1 MEGKLKIL
9 FVEDVPSDV
18 ELIWHELKVS
28 NISFSKLLVDNRD
41 DYLKSFISFEPDLII
56 SDFSLPQFDGMEAL
70 LIRNKIAPLIPFIL
84 VTGTVNEEIAV
95 DCMKAGADDYVLKD
109 NLSRLGPAVINSIN
123 KIKIL
128 NEKHTAEKELERSNV
143 MLQKTQAIAHIGNW
157 ELDLST
163 KSVLVSDE
171 ALKIY
176 GFDNSNH
183 EIPIE
188 TVQKIPLPEYRSILD
203 EAFDRLLK
211 YNEQYEVEFKI
222 KRLNDGAIRA
232 IYSRA
237 DLEFSSDCEQVK
249 FMGVIQDI
257 TDRKQTREALIESEN
272 KYRRIFNNILDVYY
286 ETSLEGIILDVS
298 PSIGIM
304 SKGQYHPEDVIGRSM
319 YDFYSDHL
327 VREAIV
333 EALEKDGSV
342 NDFEI
347 TLISR
352 DGTLI
357 PCSVSAKIMF
367 DAYGNPEKI
376 TGSLRDITE
385 RKKVEEELIRAKDK
399 AEESDR
405 LKTAFLHNIS
415 HEIRT
420 PMNAIVGFAT
430 LLSEPDGDVQS
441 RQSYTEVIMQSSDHL
456 LSIITDI
463 VDISNIEANLVKAVE
478 NDVNVNTIL
487 KRVFNQY
494 CLQAARM
501 NIELSFLPDLS
512 DSDAIILTDS
522 TKLTQILS
530 NLINNAFKFT
540 SVGSIRFGY
549 LVKNDFLEFYV
560 TDTGIG
566 IPEEHYSLI
575 FDRFY
580 QVENSKSRMF
590 EGTGLGL
597 AISKAYVELIGGTI
611 WLSSEVG
618 NGSSFF
624 FTIPFRKQNIKVGNM
639 TKDSVQEDYDFP
651 ERITILVAEDVDSN
665 FKLIQYFLSKSNVNV
680 IRAKD
685 GKEAVEK
692 VSSEKVDLILMDIK
706 MPVMDGYTATKIIR
720 VTNPVI
726 PIIAQTA
733 YADDNDVAMAS
744 GCSAFIS
751 KPFDRHG
758 LLKAIKAFI

>member
-9 FVEDVPSDV
+9 FIEDVQSDV
-18 ELIWHELKVS
+18 ELIWHELKEN

-41 DYLKSFISFEPDLII
+41 DYLNGLISFEPDLII

-70 LIRNKIAPLIPFIL
+70 LIRNKTAPLIPFIL
-84 VTGTVNEEIAV
+84 VTESVNEEVAV
-95 DCMKAGADDYVLKD
+95 DCMKACADDYVLKD
-109 NLSRLGPAVINSIN
+109 NLSRLGPSVINSIN

-128 NEKHTAEKELERSNV
+128 KEKKAAEKKLERSNL
-143 MLQKTQAIAHIGNW
+143 MLQKTQTIAHIGNW
-157 ELDLST
+157 ELDLSA
-163 KSVLVSDE
+163 KSIWVSDE

-176 GFDNSNH
+176 GFENSGY
-183 EIPIE
+183 EIPLE
-188 TVQKIPLPEYRSILD
+188 TVQKIPLPEYRLILD

-211 YNEQYEVEFKI
+211 YNEQYQVEFKI
-222 KRLNDGAIRA
+222 KRLNDGAIRT

-237 DLEFSSDCEQVK
+237 DLELTNEGQVK
-249 FMGVIQDI
+249 FLGVIQDI
-257 TDRKQTREALIESEN
+257 TDRKQAKEALIESEN
-272 KYRRIFNNILDVYY
+272 KYHLIFNNILDVYY

-298 PSIGIM
+298 PSIEIV

-333 EALEKDGSV
+333 EALKKDGSV

-347 TLISR
+347 ILIIR

-357 PCSVSAKIMF
+357 PCSISAKMTF
-367 DAYGNPEKI
+367 DVNGNPEKI
-376 TGSLRDITE
+376 IGSLRNITE

-420 PMNAIVGFAT
+420 PMNAIVGFST

-441 RQSYTEVIMQSSDHL
+441 RQSYTEIIMQSSDHL

-463 VDISNIEANLVKAVE
+463 VDISNIEANLVKAVK

-487 KRVFNQY
+487 KSVFNKY

-501 NIELSFLPDLS
+501 NLELSFFPDLS
-512 DSDAIILTDS
+512 DSDAVILTDG

-530 NLINNAFKFT
+530 NLVNNAFKFT
-540 SVGSIRFGY
+540 AEGFIRFGY
-549 LVKNDFLEFYV
+549 LVKNDFLEFFV
-560 TDTGIG
+560 TDSGIG

-597 AISKAYVELIGGTI
+597 AISKAYIELIGGRI
-611 WLSSEVG
+611 WVSSEVG
-618 NGSSFF
+618 TGSSFF
-624 FTIPFRKQNIKVGNM
+624 FTIPFHKQNTKVENM
-639 TKDSVQEDYDFP
+639 TKDSVQKDYDFP

-665 FKLIQYFLSKSNVNV
+665 FKLIQFFLSKSNVN
-680 IRAKD
+680 ILRAKD
-685 GKEAVEK
+685 GKEAVAK
-692 VSSEKVDLILMDIK
+692 VSSEKIDLVLMDIK

-720 VTNPVI
+720 ETNKNI

-733 YADDNDVAMAS
+733 YADDNDVAICC
-744 GCSAFIS
+744 GCSSFIS

-758 LLKAIKAFI
+758 LLKAIRAFF

>member
-9 FVEDVPSDV
+9 FIEDVQSDV
-18 ELIWHELKVS
+18 ELIWHELKEN
-28 NISFSKLLVDNRD
+28 NIPFSKLLVDNRD
-41 DYLKSFISFEPDLII
+41 DYLNGLISFEPDLII

-70 LIRNKIAPLIPFIL
+70 LIRNKTAPLIPFIL
-84 VTGTVNEEIAV
+84 VTESVNEEVAV

-109 NLSRLGPAVINSIN
+109 NLSRLGPSVINSIN

-128 NEKHTAEKELERSNV
+128 KEKKAAEKELERSNLR
-143 MLQKTQAIAHIGNW
+143 LQKTQTIAHIGNW
-157 ELDLST
+157 ELDLSA
-163 KSVLVSDE
+163 KSIWVSDE

-176 GFDNSNH
+176 GFENASY
-183 EIPIE
+183 EIPLE
-188 TVQKIPLPEYRSILD
+188 TVQKIPLPEYRLILD

-211 YNEQYEVEFKI
+211 YNEQYQVEFKI
-222 KRLNDGAIRA
+222 KRLNDGAIRT

-237 DLEFSSDCEQVK
+237 DLELTNEGQVK
-249 FMGVIQDI
+249 FLGVIQDI
-257 TDRKQTREALIESEN
+257 TDRKQAKEALIESEN
-272 KYRRIFNNILDVYY
+272 KYHLIFNNILDVYY

-298 PSIGIM
+298 PSIEIV
-304 SKGQYHPEDVIGRSM
+304 SKGQYHPEDIIGRSM

-333 EALEKDGSV
+333 EALKKDGSV

-347 TLISR
+347 ILIIR

-357 PCSVSAKIMF
+357 PCSISAKMTF
-367 DAYGNPEKI
+367 DVNGNPEKI
-376 TGSLRDITE
+376 IGSLRDITE

-420 PMNAIVGFAT
+420 PMNAIVGFST

-441 RQSYTEVIMQSSDHL
+441 RQSYTEIIMQSSDHL

-463 VDISNIEANLVKAVE
+463 VDISNIEANLVKAVK

-487 KRVFNQY
+487 KSVFNKY

-501 NIELSFLPDLS
+501 NLELSFFPDLS
-512 DSDAIILTDS
+512 DSDAVILTDG

-530 NLINNAFKFT
+530 NLVNNAFKFT
-540 SVGSIRFGY
+540 AEGFIRFGY

-580 QVENSKSRMF
+580 KVENSKSSMF

-597 AISKAYVELIGGTI
+597 AISKAYVELIGGRI
-611 WLSSEVG
+611 WVSSEVG
-618 NGSSFF
+618 TGSSFF
-624 FTIPFRKQNIKVGNM
+624 FTIPFHKQNTKVGNM
-639 TKDSVQEDYDFP
+639 TKDSVQKDYDFP

-665 FKLIQYFLSKSNVNV
+665 FKLIQFFLSKSNLN
-680 IRAKD
+680 ILRAKD
-685 GKEAVEK
+685 GKEAVAK
-692 VSSEKVDLILMDIK
+692 VSSEKIDLVLMDIK

-720 VTNPVI
+720 ETNKNI

-733 YADDNDVAMAS
+733 YADDNDVAMGC
-744 GCSAFIS
+744 GCSSFIS

-758 LLKAIKAFI
+758 LLKAIRAFF

>member
-9 FVEDVPSDV
+9 FIEDVQSDV
-18 ELIWHELKVS
+18 ELIWHELTEN

-41 DYLKSFISFEPDLII
+41 DYLNGLISFEPDLII

-70 LIRNKIAPLIPFIL
+70 LIRNKTAPLIPFIL
-84 VTGTVNEEIAV
+84 VTESVNEEVAV

-109 NLSRLGPAVINSIN
+109 NLSRLGPSVINSIN

-128 NEKHTAEKELERSNV
+128 KEKKAAEKKLERSNL
-143 MLQKTQAIAHIGNW
+143 MLQKTQTIAHIGNW
-157 ELDLST
+157 ELDLSA
-163 KSVLVSDE
+163 KSIWVSDE

-176 GFDNSNH
+176 GFENSSY
-183 EIPIE
+183 EIPLE
-188 TVQKIPLPEYRSILD
+188 TVQKIPLPEYRLILD

-211 YNEQYEVEFKI
+211 YNEQYQVEFKI
-222 KRLNDGAIRA
+222 KRLNDGAIRT

-237 DLEFSSDCEQVK
+237 DLELTNEGQVK
-249 FMGVIQDI
+249 FLGVIQDI
-257 TDRKQTREALIESEN
+257 TDRKQAKEALIESEN
-272 KYRRIFNNILDVYY
+272 KYHLIFNNILDVYY

-298 PSIGIM
+298 PSIEIV

-327 VREAIV
+327 VHEAIV
-333 EALEKDGSV
+333 EALKKDGSV

-347 TLISR
+347 ILIIR

-357 PCSVSAKIMF
+357 PCSISAKMTF
-367 DAYGNPEKI
+367 DVNGNPEKI
-376 TGSLRDITE
+376 IGSLRDITE

-420 PMNAIVGFAT
+420 PMNAIVGFST

-487 KRVFNQY
+487 KSVFNKY

-501 NIELSFLPDLS
+501 NLELSFFPDLS
-512 DSDAIILTDS
+512 DSDAVILTDG

-530 NLINNAFKFT
+530 NLVNNAFKFT
-540 SVGSIRFGY
+540 AEGFIRFGY

-566 IPEEHYSLI
+566 IPEEHHSLI

-597 AISKAYVELIGGTI
+597 AISKAYVELIGGRI
-611 WLSSEVG
+611 WVSSEVG
-618 NGSSFF
+618 TGSSFF
-624 FTIPFRKQNIKVGNM
+624 FTIPFHKQNTKVENM
-639 TKDSVQEDYDFP
+639 TKDSVQQDYDFP

-665 FKLIQYFLSKSNVNV
+665 FKLIQFFLSKSNVN
-680 IRAKD
+680 ILRAKD
-685 GKEAVEK
+685 GKEAVAK
-692 VSSEKVDLILMDIK
+692 VSSEKIDLVLMDIK

-720 VTNPVI
+720 ETNKNI

-733 YADDNDVAMAS
+733 YADDNDVAMGC
-744 GCSAFIS
+744 GCSSFIS

-758 LLKAIKAFI
+758 LLKAIRAFF

>member
-9 FVEDVPSDV
+9 FIEDVQSDV
-18 ELIWHELKVS
+18 ELIWHELKEN
-28 NISFSKLLVDNRD
+28 NISFSKLLVDNKV
-41 DYLKSFISFEPDLII
+41 DYLNSLISFEPDLII

-70 LIRNKIAPLIPFIL
+70 LIRNKTAPLIPFIL
-84 VTGTVNEEIAV
+84 VTESVNEEVAV

-109 NLSRLGPAVINSIN
+109 NLSRLGPSVINSIN

-128 NEKHTAEKELERSNV
+128 KEKKAAEKELERSNLR
-143 MLQKTQAIAHIGNW
+143 LQKTQTIAHIGNW
-157 ELDLST
+157 ELDLSA
-163 KSVLVSDE
+163 KSIWVSDE

-176 GFDNSNH
+176 GFENASY
-183 EIPIE
+183 EIPLE
-188 TVQKIPLPEYRSILD
+188 TVQKIPLPEYRLILD

-211 YNEQYEVEFKI
+211 YNEQYQVEFKI
-222 KRLNDGAIRA
+222 KRLNDGAIRT

-237 DLEFSSDCEQVK
+237 DLELTNEGQVK
-249 FMGVIQDI
+249 FLGVIQDI
-257 TDRKQTREALIESEN
+257 TDRKQAKEALIESEN
-272 KYRRIFNNILDVYY
+272 KYHRIFNNILDVYY

-298 PSIGIM
+298 PSIEIV
-304 SKGQYHPEDVIGRSM
+304 SKGQYHPEDIIGRSM

-333 EALEKDGSV
+333 EALKKDGSI

-347 TLISR
+347 ILIIR

-357 PCSVSAKIMF
+357 PCSISAKMTF
-367 DAYGNPEKI
+367 DVNGNPEKI
-376 TGSLRDITE
+376 IGSLRNITE

-420 PMNAIVGFAT
+420 PMNAIVGFST

-463 VDISNIEANLVKAVE
+463 VDISNIEANLVKAVK

-487 KRVFNQY
+487 KSVFNKY

-501 NIELSFLPDLS
+501 NLELSFFPDLS
-512 DSDAIILTDS
+512 DSDAVILTDG

-530 NLINNAFKFT
+530 NLVNNAFKFT
-540 SVGSIRFGY
+540 AEGFIRFGY

-580 QVENSKSRMF
+580 KVENSKSSMF

-597 AISKAYVELIGGTI
+597 AISKAYVELIGGRI
-611 WLSSEVG
+611 WVSSEVG
-618 NGSSFF
+618 TGSSFF
-624 FTIPFRKQNIKVGNM
+624 FTIPFHKQNTNVENM
-639 TKDSVQEDYDFP
+639 TKDSVQQDYDFP

-665 FKLIQYFLSKSNVNV
+665 FKLIQFFLSKSNVN
-680 IRAKD
+680 ILRAKD
-685 GKEAVEK
+685 GKEAVAK
-692 VSSEKVDLILMDIK
+692 VSSEKIDLVLMDIK
-706 MPVMDGYTATKIIR
+706 MPVMDGYMATKIIR
-720 VTNPVI
+720 ETNKNI

-733 YADDNDVAMAS
+733 YADDNDAAMGC
-744 GCSAFIS
+744 GCSSFIS

-758 LLKAIKAFI
+758 LLKAIKVFF

>member
-9 FVEDVPSDV
+9 FIEDVQSDV
-18 ELIWHELKVS
+18 ELIWHELTEN

-41 DYLKSFISFEPDLII
+41 DYLNGLISFEPDLII

-70 LIRNKIAPLIPFIL
+70 LIRNKTAPLIPFIL
-84 VTGTVNEEIAV
+84 VTESVNEEVAV

-109 NLSRLGPAVINSIN
+109 NLSRLGPSVINSIN

-128 NEKHTAEKELERSNV
+128 KEKKAAEKKLERSNL
-143 MLQKTQAIAHIGNW
+143 MLQKTQTIAHIGNW
-157 ELDLST
+157 ELDLSA
-163 KSVLVSDE
+163 KSIWVSDE

-176 GFDNSNH
+176 GFENSGY
-183 EIPIE
+183 EIPLE
-188 TVQKIPLPEYRSILD
+188 TVQKIPLPEYRLILD

-211 YNEQYEVEFKI
+211 YNEQYQVEFKI
-222 KRLNDGAIRA
+222 KRLNDGAIRT

-237 DLEFSSDCEQVK
+237 DLELTNEGQVK
-249 FMGVIQDI
+249 FLGVIQDI
-257 TDRKQTREALIESEN
+257 TDRKQAKEALIESEN
-272 KYRRIFNNILDVYY
+272 KYHLIFNNILDVYY

-298 PSIGIM
+298 PSIEIV

-333 EALEKDGSV
+333 EALKKDGSV

-347 TLISR
+347 ILIIR

-357 PCSVSAKIMF
+357 PCSISAKMTF
-367 DAYGNPEKI
+367 DVNGNPEKI
-376 TGSLRDITE
+376 IGSLRNITE

-420 PMNAIVGFAT
+420 PMNAIVGFST

-487 KRVFNQY
+487 KSVFNKY

-501 NIELSFLPDLS
+501 NLELSFFPDLS
-512 DSDAIILTDS
+512 DSDAVILTDG

-530 NLINNAFKFT
+530 NLVNNAFKFT
-540 SVGSIRFGY
+540 AEGFIRFGY
-549 LVKNDFLEFYV
+549 LVKNDFLEFFV
-560 TDTGIG
+560 TDSGIG

-580 QVENSKSRMF
+580 KVENSKSSMF

-597 AISKAYVELIGGTI
+597 AISKAYVELIGGRI
-611 WLSSEVG
+611 WVSSEVG
-618 NGSSFF
+618 TGSSFF
-624 FTIPFRKQNIKVGNM
+624 FTIPFHKQNTKVENM
-639 TKDSVQEDYDFP
+639 TKDSVQQDYDFP

-665 FKLIQYFLSKSNVNV
+665 FKLIQFFLSKSNVN
-680 IRAKD
+680 ILRAKD
-685 GKEAVEK
+685 GKEAVAK
-692 VSSEKVDLILMDIK
+692 VSSEKIDLVLMDIK

-720 VTNPVI
+720 ETNKNI

-733 YADDNDVAMAS
+733 YADDNDVAMS
-744 GCSAFIS
+744 CGCSSFIS

-758 LLKAIKAFI
+758 LLKAIRAFF

>member
-9 FVEDVPSDV
+9 FIEDVQSDV
-18 ELIWHELKVS
+18 ELIWHELTEN

-41 DYLKSFISFEPDLII
+41 DYLNGLISFEPDLII

-70 LIRNKIAPLIPFIL
+70 LIRNKTAPLIPFIL
-84 VTGTVNEEIAV
+84 VTESVNEEVAV
-95 DCMKAGADDYVLKD
+95 DCMKACADDYVLKD
-109 NLSRLGPAVINSIN
+109 NLSRLGPSVINSIN

-128 NEKHTAEKELERSNV
+128 KEKKAAEKKLERSNL
-143 MLQKTQAIAHIGNW
+143 MLQKTQTIAHIGNW
-157 ELDLST
+157 ELDLSA
-163 KSVLVSDE
+163 KSIWVSDE

-176 GFDNSNH
+176 GFENSSY
-183 EIPIE
+183 EIPLE
-188 TVQKIPLPEYRSILD
+188 TVQKIPLPEYRLILD

-211 YNEQYEVEFKI
+211 YNEQYQVEFKI
-222 KRLNDGAIRA
+222 KRLNDGAIRT

-237 DLEFSSDCEQVK
+237 DLELTNEGQVK
-249 FMGVIQDI
+249 FLGVIQDI
-257 TDRKQTREALIESEN
+257 TDRKQAKEALIESEN
-272 KYRRIFNNILDVYY
+272 KYHLIFNNILDVYY

-298 PSIGIM
+298 PSIEIV

-333 EALEKDGSV
+333 EALKKDGSV

-347 TLISR
+347 ILIIR

-357 PCSVSAKIMF
+357 PCSISAKMTF
-367 DAYGNPEKI
+367 DVNGNPEKI
-376 TGSLRDITE
+376 IGSLRDITE

-420 PMNAIVGFAT
+420 PMNAIVGFST

-487 KRVFNQY
+487 KSVFNKY

-501 NIELSFLPDLS
+501 NLELSFFPDLS
-512 DSDAIILTDS
+512 DSDAVILTDG

-530 NLINNAFKFT
+530 NLVNNAFKFT
-540 SVGSIRFGY
+540 AEGFIRFGY

-566 IPEEHYSLI
+566 IPEEHHSLI

-597 AISKAYVELIGGTI
+597 AISKAYVELIGGRI
-611 WLSSEVG
+611 WVSSEVG
-618 NGSSFF
+618 TGSSFF
-624 FTIPFRKQNIKVGNM
+624 FTIPFHKQNTKVENM
-639 TKDSVQEDYDFP
+639 TKDSVQQDYDFP

-665 FKLIQYFLSKSNVNV
+665 FKLIQFFLSKSNVN
-680 IRAKD
+680 ILRAKD
-685 GKEAVEK
+685 GKEAVAK
-692 VSSEKVDLILMDIK
+692 VSSEKIDLVLMDIK

-720 VTNPVI
+720 ETNKNI

-733 YADDNDVAMAS
+733 YADDNDVAMS
-744 GCSAFIS
+744 CGCSSFIS

-758 LLKAIKAFI
+758 LLKAIRAFF

>member
-9 FVEDVPSDV
+9 FIEDVQSDV
-18 ELIWHELKVS
+18 ELIWHELKEN

-41 DYLKSFISFEPDLII
+41 DYLNGLISFEPDLII

-70 LIRNKIAPLIPFIL
+70 LIRNKTAPLIPFIL
-84 VTGTVNEEIAV
+84 VTESVNEEVAV

-109 NLSRLGPAVINSIN
+109 NLSRLGPSVINSIN

-128 NEKHTAEKELERSNV
+128 KEKKAAEKELERSNLR
-143 MLQKTQAIAHIGNW
+143 LQKTQTIAHIGNW
-157 ELDLST
+157 ELDLSA
-163 KSVLVSDE
+163 KSIWVSDE

-176 GFDNSNH
+176 GFENSGY
-183 EIPIE
+183 EIPLE
-188 TVQKIPLPEYRSILD
+188 TVQKIPLPEYRLILD

-211 YNEQYEVEFKI
+211 YNEQYQVEFKI
-222 KRLNDGAIRA
+222 KRLNDGAIRT

-237 DLEFSSDCEQVK
+237 DLELTNEGQVK
-249 FMGVIQDI
+249 FLGVIQDI
-257 TDRKQTREALIESEN
+257 TDRKQAKEALIESEN
-272 KYRRIFNNILDVYY
+272 KYHLIFNNILDVYY

-298 PSIGIM
+298 PSIEIV

-333 EALEKDGSV
+333 EALKKDGSV

-347 TLISR
+347 ILIIR

-357 PCSVSAKIMF
+357 PCSISAKMTF
-367 DAYGNPEKI
+367 DVNGNPEKI
-376 TGSLRDITE
+376 IGSLRDITE

-420 PMNAIVGFAT
+420 PMNAIVGFST

-487 KRVFNQY
+487 KSVFNKY

-501 NIELSFLPDLS
+501 NLELSFFPDLS
-512 DSDAIILTDS
+512 DSDAVILTDG

-530 NLINNAFKFT
+530 NLVNNAFKFT
-540 SVGSIRFGY
+540 AEGFIRFGY

-580 QVENSKSRMF
+580 KVENSKSSMF

-597 AISKAYVELIGGTI
+597 AISKAYVELIGGRI
-611 WLSSEVG
+611 WVSSEVG
-618 NGSSFF
+618 TGSSFF
-624 FTIPFRKQNIKVGNM
+624 FTIPFHKQNTKVENM
-639 TKDSVQEDYDFP
+639 TKDSVQQDYDFP

-665 FKLIQYFLSKSNVNV
+665 FKLIQFFLSKSNVN
-680 IRAKD
+680 ILRAKD
-685 GKEAVEK
+685 GKEAVAK
-692 VSSEKVDLILMDIK
+692 VSSEKIDLVLMDIK

-720 VTNPVI
+720 ETNKNI

-733 YADDNDVAMAS
+733 YADDNDVAMGC
-744 GCSAFIS
+744 GCSSFIS

-758 LLKAIKAFI
+758 LLKAIRAFF

>member
-9 FVEDVPSDV
+9 FIEDVQSDV
-18 ELIWHELKVS
+18 ELIWHELTEN

-41 DYLKSFISFEPDLII
+41 DYLNGLISFEPDLII

-70 LIRNKIAPLIPFIL
+70 LIRNKTAPLIPFIL
-84 VTGTVNEEIAV
+84 VTESVNEEVAV

-109 NLSRLGPAVINSIN
+109 NLSRLGPSVINSIN

-128 NEKHTAEKELERSNV
+128 KEKKAAEKKLERSNL
-143 MLQKTQAIAHIGNW
+143 MLQKTQTIAHIGNW
-157 ELDLST
+157 ELDLSA
-163 KSVLVSDE
+163 KSIWVSDE

-176 GFDNSNH
+176 GFENSGY
-183 EIPIE
+183 EIPLE
-188 TVQKIPLPEYRSILD
+188 TVQKIPLPEYRLILD

-211 YNEQYEVEFKI
+211 YNEQYQVEFKI
-222 KRLNDGAIRA
+222 KRLNDGAIRT

-237 DLEFSSDCEQVK
+237 DLELTNEGQVK
-249 FMGVIQDI
+249 FLGVIQDI
-257 TDRKQTREALIESEN
+257 TDRKQAKEALIESEN
-272 KYRRIFNNILDVYY
+272 KYHLIFNNILDVYY

-298 PSIGIM
+298 PSIEIV

-333 EALEKDGSV
+333 EALKKDGSV

-347 TLISR
+347 ILIIR

-357 PCSVSAKIMF
+357 PCSISAKMTF
-367 DAYGNPEKI
+367 DVNGNPEKI
-376 TGSLRDITE
+376 IGSLRDITE

-420 PMNAIVGFAT
+420 PMNAIVGFST

-463 VDISNIEANLVKAVE
+463 VDISNIEANLVKAVK

-487 KRVFNQY
+487 KSVFNKY

-501 NIELSFLPDLS
+501 NLELSFFPDLS
-512 DSDAIILTDS
+512 DSDAVILTDG

-530 NLINNAFKFT
+530 NLVNNAFKFT
-540 SVGSIRFGY
+540 AEGFIRFGY

-566 IPEEHYSLI
+566 IPEEHHSLI

-597 AISKAYVELIGGTI
+597 AISKAYVELIGGRI
-611 WLSSEVG
+611 WVSSEVG
-618 NGSSFF
+618 TGSSFF
-624 FTIPFRKQNIKVGNM
+624 FTIPFHKQNTKVENM
-639 TKDSVQEDYDFP
+639 TKDSVQQDYDFP

-665 FKLIQYFLSKSNVNV
+665 FKLIQFFLSKSNVN
-680 IRAKD
+680 ILRAKD
-685 GKEAVEK
+685 GKEAVAK
-692 VSSEKVDLILMDIK
+692 VSSEKIDLVLMDIK

-720 VTNPVI
+720 ETNKNI

-733 YADDNDVAMAS
+733 YADDNDVAMGC
-744 GCSAFIS
+744 GCSSFIS

-758 LLKAIKAFI
+758 LLKAIRAFF

>member
-9 FVEDVPSDV
+9 FIEDVQSDV
-18 ELIWHELKVS
+18 ELIWHELTEN

-41 DYLKSFISFEPDLII
+41 DYLNGLISFEPDLII

-70 LIRNKIAPLIPFIL
+70 LIRNKTAPLIPFIL
-84 VTGTVNEEIAV
+84 VTESVNEEVAV

-109 NLSRLGPAVINSIN
+109 NLSRLGPSVINSIN

-128 NEKHTAEKELERSNV
+128 KEKKAAEKELERSNLR
-143 MLQKTQAIAHIGNW
+143 LQKTQTIAHIGNW
-157 ELDLST
+157 ELDLSA
-163 KSVLVSDE
+163 KSIWVSDE

-176 GFDNSNH
+176 GFENSGY
-183 EIPIE
+183 EIPLE
-188 TVQKIPLPEYRSILD
+188 TVQKIPLPEYRLILD

-211 YNEQYEVEFKI
+211 YNEQYQVEFKI
-222 KRLNDGAIRA
+222 KRLNDGAIRT

-237 DLEFSSDCEQVK
+237 DLELTNEGQVK
-249 FMGVIQDI
+249 FLGVIQDI
-257 TDRKQTREALIESEN
+257 TDRKQAKEALIESEN
-272 KYRRIFNNILDVYY
+272 KYHLIFNNILDVYY

-298 PSIGIM
+298 PSIEIV

-333 EALEKDGSV
+333 EALKKDGSV

-347 TLISR
+347 ILIIR

-357 PCSVSAKIMF
+357 PCSISAKMTF
-367 DAYGNPEKI
+367 DVNGNPEKI
-376 TGSLRDITE
+376 IGSLRDITE

-420 PMNAIVGFAT
+420 PMNAIVGFST

-487 KRVFNQY
+487 KSVFNKY

-501 NIELSFLPDLS
+501 NLELSFFPDLS
-512 DSDAIILTDS
+512 DSDAVILTDG

-530 NLINNAFKFT
+530 NLVNNAFKFT
-540 SVGSIRFGY
+540 AEGFIRFGY

-566 IPEEHYSLI
+566 IPEEHHSLI

-597 AISKAYVELIGGTI
+597 AISKAYVELIGGRI
-611 WLSSEVG
+611 WVSSEVG
-618 NGSSFF
+618 TGSSFF
-624 FTIPFRKQNIKVGNM
+624 FTIPFHKQNTKVENM
-639 TKDSVQEDYDFP
+639 TKDSVQQDYDFP

-665 FKLIQYFLSKSNVNV
+665 FKLIQFFLSKSNVN
-680 IRAKD
+680 ILRAKD
-685 GKEAVEK
+685 GKEAVAK
-692 VSSEKVDLILMDIK
+692 VSSEKIDLVLMDIK

-720 VTNPVI
+720 ETNKNI

-733 YADDNDVAMAS
+733 YADDNDVAMGC
-744 GCSAFIS
+744 GCSSFIS

-758 LLKAIKAFI
+758 LLKAIRAFF

>member
-9 FVEDVPSDV
+9 FIEDVQSDV
-18 ELIWHELKVS
+18 ELIWHELKEN

-41 DYLKSFISFEPDLII
+41 DYLNGLISFEPDLII

-70 LIRNKIAPLIPFIL
+70 LIRNKTAPLIPFIL
-84 VTGTVNEEIAV
+84 VTESVNEEVAV
-95 DCMKAGADDYVLKD
+95 DCMKACADDYVLKD
-109 NLSRLGPAVINSIN
+109 NLSRLGPSVINSIN

-128 NEKHTAEKELERSNV
+128 KEKKAAEKKLERSNL
-143 MLQKTQAIAHIGNW
+143 MLQKTQTIAHIGNW
-157 ELDLST
+157 ELDLSA
-163 KSVLVSDE
+163 KSIWVSDE

-176 GFDNSNH
+176 GFENSGY
-183 EIPIE
+183 EIPLE
-188 TVQKIPLPEYRSILD
+188 TVQKIPLPEYRLILD

-211 YNEQYEVEFKI
+211 YNEQYQVEFKI
-222 KRLNDGAIRA
+222 KRLNDGAIRT

-237 DLEFSSDCEQVK
+237 DLELTNEGQVK
-249 FMGVIQDI
+249 FLGVIQDI
-257 TDRKQTREALIESEN
+257 TDRKQAKEALIESEN
-272 KYRRIFNNILDVYY
+272 KYHLIFNNILDVYY

-298 PSIGIM
+298 PSIEIV

-333 EALEKDGSV
+333 EALKKDGSV

-347 TLISR
+347 ILIIR

-357 PCSVSAKIMF
+357 PCSISAKMTF
-367 DAYGNPEKI
+367 DVNGNPEKI
-376 TGSLRDITE
+376 IGSLRNITE

-420 PMNAIVGFAT
+420 PMNAIVGFST
-430 LLSEPDGDVQS
+430 LLYEPDGDVQS
-441 RQSYTEVIMQSSDHL
+441 RQSYTEIIMQSSDHL

-463 VDISNIEANLVKAVE
+463 VDISNIEANLVKAVK

-487 KRVFNQY
+487 KSVFNKY

-501 NIELSFLPDLS
+501 NLELSFFPDLS
-512 DSDAIILTDS
+512 DSDAVILTDG

-530 NLINNAFKFT
+530 NLVNNAFKFT
-540 SVGSIRFGY
+540 AEGFIRFGY
-549 LVKNDFLEFYV
+549 LVKNDFLEFFV
-560 TDTGIG
+560 TDSGIG

-597 AISKAYVELIGGTI
+597 AISKAYIELIVGRI
-611 WLSSEVG
+611 WVSSEVG
-618 NGSSFF
+618 TGSSFF
-624 FTIPFRKQNIKVGNM
+624 FTIPFHKQNTKVENM
-639 TKDSVQEDYDFP
+639 TKDSVQKDYDFP

-665 FKLIQYFLSKSNVNV
+665 FKLIQFFLSKSNVN
-680 IRAKD
+680 ILRAKD
-685 GKEAVEK
+685 GKEAVAK
-692 VSSEKVDLILMDIK
+692 VSSEKIDLVLMDIK

-720 VTNPVI
+720 ETNKNI

-733 YADDNDVAMAS
+733 YADDNDVAICC
-744 GCSAFIS
+744 GCSSFIS

-758 LLKAIKAFI
+758 LLKAIRAFF

>member
-9 FVEDVPSDV
+9 FIEDVQSDV
-18 ELIWHELKVS
+18 ELIWHELKEN

-41 DYLKSFISFEPDLII
+41 DYLNGLISFEPDLII

-70 LIRNKIAPLIPFIL
+70 LIRNKTAPLIPFIL
-84 VTGTVNEEIAV
+84 VTESVNEEVAV

-109 NLSRLGPAVINSIN
+109 NLSRLGPSVINSIN

-128 NEKHTAEKELERSNV
+128 KEKKAAEKKLERSNL
-143 MLQKTQAIAHIGNW
+143 MLQKTQTIAHIGNW
-157 ELDLST
+157 ELDLSA
-163 KSVLVSDE
+163 KSIWVSDE

-176 GFDNSNH
+176 GFENSSY
-183 EIPIE
+183 EIPLE
-188 TVQKIPLPEYRSILD
+188 TVQKIPLPEYRLILD

-211 YNEQYEVEFKI
+211 YNEQYQVEFKI
-222 KRLNDGAIRA
+222 KRLNDGAIRT

-237 DLEFSSDCEQVK
+237 DLELTNEGQVK
-249 FMGVIQDI
+249 FLGVIQDI
-257 TDRKQTREALIESEN
+257 TDRKQAKEALIESEN
-272 KYRRIFNNILDVYY
+272 KYHLIFNNILDVYY

-298 PSIGIM
+298 PSIEIV

-333 EALEKDGSV
+333 EALKKDGSV

-347 TLISR
+347 ILIIR

-357 PCSVSAKIMF
+357 PCSISAKMTF
-367 DAYGNPEKI
+367 DVNGNPEKI
-376 TGSLRDITE
+376 IGSLRDITE

-420 PMNAIVGFAT
+420 PMNAIVGFST

-441 RQSYTEVIMQSSDHL
+441 RQSYTEVIMQSSDQL

-487 KRVFNQY
+487 KSVFNKY

-501 NIELSFLPDLS
+501 NLELSFFPDLS
-512 DSDAIILTDS
+512 DSDAVILTDG

-530 NLINNAFKFT
+530 NLVNNAFKFT
-540 SVGSIRFGY
+540 AEGFIRFGY

-580 QVENSKSRMF
+580 KVENSKSSMF

-597 AISKAYVELIGGTI
+597 AISKAYVELIGGRI
-611 WLSSEVG
+611 WVSSEVG
-618 NGSSFF
+618 TGSSFF
-624 FTIPFRKQNIKVGNM
+624 FTIPFHKQNTKVENM
-639 TKDSVQEDYDFP
+639 TKDSVQQDYDFP

-665 FKLIQYFLSKSNVNV
+665 FKLIQFFLSKSNVN
-680 IRAKD
+680 ILRAKD
-685 GKEAVEK
+685 GKEAVAK
-692 VSSEKVDLILMDIK
+692 VSSEKIDLVLMDIK

-720 VTNPVI
+720 ETNKNI

-733 YADDNDVAMAS
+733 YADDNDAAMGC
-744 GCSAFIS
+744 GCSSFIS

-758 LLKAIKAFI
+758 LLKAIRAFF

>member
-9 FVEDVPSDV
+9 FIEDVQSDV
-18 ELIWHELKVS
+18 ELIWHELTEN

-41 DYLKSFISFEPDLII
+41 DYLNGLISFEPDLII

-70 LIRNKIAPLIPFIL
+70 LIRNKTAPLIPFIL
-84 VTGTVNEEIAV
+84 VTESVNEEVAV

-109 NLSRLGPAVINSIN
+109 NLSRLGPSVINSIN

-128 NEKHTAEKELERSNV
+128 KEKKAAEKKLERSNL
-143 MLQKTQAIAHIGNW
+143 MLQKTQTIAHIGNW
-157 ELDLST
+157 ELDLSA
-163 KSVLVSDE
+163 KSIWVSDE

-176 GFDNSNH
+176 GFENSGY
-183 EIPIE
+183 EIPLE
-188 TVQKIPLPEYRSILD
+188 TVQKIPLPEYRLILD

-211 YNEQYEVEFKI
+211 YNEQYQVEFKI
-222 KRLNDGAIRA
+222 KRLNDGAIRT

-237 DLEFSSDCEQVK
+237 DLELTNEGQVK
-249 FMGVIQDI
+249 FLGVIQDI
-257 TDRKQTREALIESEN
+257 TDRKQAKEALIESEN
-272 KYRRIFNNILDVYY
+272 KYHLIFNNILDVYY

-298 PSIGIM
+298 PSIEIV

-333 EALEKDGSV
+333 EALKKDGSV

-347 TLISR
+347 ILIIR

-357 PCSVSAKIMF
+357 PCSISAKMTF
-367 DAYGNPEKI
+367 DVNGNPEKI
-376 TGSLRDITE
+376 IGSLRNITE

-420 PMNAIVGFAT
+420 PMNAIVGFST

-441 RQSYTEVIMQSSDHL
+441 RQSYTEIIMQSSDHL

-463 VDISNIEANLVKAVE
+463 VDISNIEANLVKAVK

-487 KRVFNQY
+487 KSVFNKY

-501 NIELSFLPDLS
+501 NLELSFFPDLS
-512 DSDAIILTDS
+512 DSDAVILTDG

-530 NLINNAFKFT
+530 NLVNNAFKFT
-540 SVGSIRFGY
+540 AEGFIRFGY
-549 LVKNDFLEFYV
+549 LVKNDFLEFFV
-560 TDTGIG
+560 TDSGIG

-597 AISKAYVELIGGTI
+597 AISKAYIELIGGRI
-611 WLSSEVG
+611 WVSSEVG
-618 NGSSFF
+618 TGSSFF
-624 FTIPFRKQNIKVGNM
+624 FTIPFHKQNTKVENM
-639 TKDSVQEDYDFP
+639 TKDSVQKDYDFP

-665 FKLIQYFLSKSNVNV
+665 FKLIQFFLSKSNVN
-680 IRAKD
+680 ILRAKD
-685 GKEAVEK
+685 GKEAVAK
-692 VSSEKVDLILMDIK
+692 VSSEKIDLVLMDIK

-720 VTNPVI
+720 ETNKNI

-733 YADDNDVAMAS
+733 YADDNDVAICC
-744 GCSAFIS
+744 GCSSFIS

-758 LLKAIKAFI
+758 LLKAIRAFF

>member
-9 FVEDVPSDV
+9 FIEDVQSDV
-18 ELIWHELKVS
+18 ELIWHELTEN

-41 DYLKSFISFEPDLII
+41 DYLNGLISFEPDLII

-70 LIRNKIAPLIPFIL
+70 LIRNKTAPLIPFIL
-84 VTGTVNEEIAV
+84 VTESVNEEVAV

-109 NLSRLGPAVINSIN
+109 NLSRLGPSVINSIN

-128 NEKHTAEKELERSNV
+128 KEKKAAEKKLERSNL
-143 MLQKTQAIAHIGNW
+143 MLQKTQTIAHIGNW
-157 ELDLST
+157 ELDLSA
-163 KSVLVSDE
+163 KSIWVSDE

-176 GFDNSNH
+176 GFENSSY
-183 EIPIE
+183 EIPLE
-188 TVQKIPLPEYRSILD
+188 TVQKIPLPEYRLILD

-211 YNEQYEVEFKI
+211 YNEQYQVEFKI
-222 KRLNDGAIRA
+222 KRLNDGAIRT

-237 DLEFSSDCEQVK
+237 DLELTNEGQVK
-249 FMGVIQDI
+249 FLGVIQDI
-257 TDRKQTREALIESEN
+257 TDRKQAKEALIESEN
-272 KYRRIFNNILDVYY
+272 KYHLIFNNILDVYY

-298 PSIGIM
+298 PSIEIV

-327 VREAIV
+327 VHEAIV
-333 EALEKDGSV
+333 EALKKDGSV

-347 TLISR
+347 ILIIR

-357 PCSVSAKIMF
+357 PCSISAKMTF
-367 DAYGNPEKI
+367 DVNGNPEKI
-376 TGSLRDITE
+376 IGSLRDITE

-420 PMNAIVGFAT
+420 PMNAIVGFST

-487 KRVFNQY
+487 KSVFNKY

-501 NIELSFLPDLS
+501 NLELSFFPDLS
-512 DSDAIILTDS
+512 DSDAVILTDG

-530 NLINNAFKFT
+530 NLVNNAFKFT
-540 SVGSIRFGY
+540 AEGFIRFGY

-566 IPEEHYSLI
+566 IPEEHHSLI

-597 AISKAYVELIGGTI
+597 AISKAYIELIGGRI
-611 WLSSEVG
+611 WVSSEVG
-618 NGSSFF
+618 TGSSFF
-624 FTIPFRKQNIKVGNM
+624 FTIPFHKQNTKVENM
-639 TKDSVQEDYDFP
+639 TKDSVQQDYDFP

-665 FKLIQYFLSKSNVNV
+665 FKLIQFFLSKSNVN
-680 IRAKD
+680 ILRAKD
-685 GKEAVEK
+685 GKEAVAK
-692 VSSEKVDLILMDIK
+692 VSSEKIDLVLMDIK

-720 VTNPVI
+720 ETNKNI

-733 YADDNDVAMAS
+733 YADDNDVAICC
-744 GCSAFIS
+744 GCSSFIS

-758 LLKAIKAFI
+758 LLKAIRAFF

>member
-9 FVEDVPSDV
+9 FIEDVQSDV
-18 ELIWHELKVS
+18 ELIWHELKEN

-41 DYLKSFISFEPDLII
+41 DYLNGLISFEPDLII

-70 LIRNKIAPLIPFIL
+70 LIRNKTAPLIPFIL
-84 VTGTVNEEIAV
+84 VTESVNEEVAV

-109 NLSRLGPAVINSIN
+109 NLSRLGPSVINSIN

-128 NEKHTAEKELERSNV
+128 KEKKAAEKKLERSNL
-143 MLQKTQAIAHIGNW
+143 MLQKTQTIAHIGNW
-157 ELDLST
+157 ELDLSA
-163 KSVLVSDE
+163 KSIWVSDE

-176 GFDNSNH
+176 GFENSGY
-183 EIPIE
+183 EIPLE
-188 TVQKIPLPEYRSILD
+188 TVQKIPLPEYRLILD

-211 YNEQYEVEFKI
+211 YNEQYQVEFKI
-222 KRLNDGAIRA
+222 KRLNDGAIRT

-237 DLEFSSDCEQVK
+237 DLELTNEGQVK
-249 FMGVIQDI
+249 FLGVIQDI
-257 TDRKQTREALIESEN
+257 TDRKQAKEALIESEN
-272 KYRRIFNNILDVYY
+272 KYHLIFNNILDVYY

-298 PSIGIM
+298 PSIEIV

-333 EALEKDGSV
+333 EALKKDGSV

-347 TLISR
+347 ILIIR

-357 PCSVSAKIMF
+357 PCSISAKMTF
-367 DAYGNPEKI
+367 DVNGNPEKI
-376 TGSLRDITE
+376 IGSLRDITE

-420 PMNAIVGFAT
+420 PMNAIVGFST

-463 VDISNIEANLVKAVE
+463 VDISNIEANLVKAVK

-487 KRVFNQY
+487 KSVFNKY

-501 NIELSFLPDLS
+501 NLELSFFPDLS
-512 DSDAIILTDS
+512 DSDAVILTDG

-530 NLINNAFKFT
+530 NLVNNAFKFT
-540 SVGSIRFGY
+540 AEGFIRFGY

-566 IPEEHYSLI
+566 IPEEHHSLI

-597 AISKAYVELIGGTI
+597 AISKAYVELIGGRI
-611 WLSSEVG
+611 WVSSEVG
-618 NGSSFF
+618 TGSSFF
-624 FTIPFRKQNIKVGNM
+624 FTIPFHKQNTKVENM
-639 TKDSVQEDYDFP
+639 TKDSVQQDYDFP

-665 FKLIQYFLSKSNVNV
+665 FKLIQFFLSKSNVN
-680 IRAKD
+680 ILRAKD
-685 GKEAVEK
+685 GKEAVAK
-692 VSSEKVDLILMDIK
+692 VSSEKIDLVLMDIK

-720 VTNPVI
+720 ETNKNI

-733 YADDNDVAMAS
+733 YADDNDVAMGC
-744 GCSAFIS
+744 GCSSFIS

-758 LLKAIKAFI
+758 LLKAIRAFF

>member
-9 FVEDVPSDV
+9 FIEDVQSDV
-18 ELIWHELKVS
+18 ELIWHELKEN

-41 DYLKSFISFEPDLII
+41 DYLNGLISFEPDLII

-70 LIRNKIAPLIPFIL
+70 LIRNKTAPLIPFIL
-84 VTGTVNEEIAV
+84 VTESVNEEVAV

-109 NLSRLGPAVINSIN
+109 NLSRLGPSVINSIN

-128 NEKHTAEKELERSNV
+128 KEKKAAEKELERSNLR
-143 MLQKTQAIAHIGNW
+143 LQKTQTIAHIGNW
-157 ELDLST
+157 ELDLSA
-163 KSVLVSDE
+163 KSIWVSDE

-176 GFDNSNH
+176 GFENASY
-183 EIPIE
+183 EIPLE
-188 TVQKIPLPEYRSILD
+188 TVQKIPLPEYRLILD

-211 YNEQYEVEFKI
+211 YNEQYQVEFKI
-222 KRLNDGAIRA
+222 KRLNDGAIRT

-237 DLEFSSDCEQVK
+237 DLELTNEGQVK
-249 FMGVIQDI
+249 FLGVIQDI
-257 TDRKQTREALIESEN
+257 TDRKQAKEALIESEN
-272 KYRRIFNNILDVYY
+272 KYHLIFNNILDVYY

-298 PSIGIM
+298 PSIEIV

-333 EALEKDGSV
+333 EALKKDGSV

-347 TLISR
+347 ILIIR

-357 PCSVSAKIMF
+357 PCSISAKMTF
-367 DAYGNPEKI
+367 DVNGNPEKI
-376 TGSLRDITE
+376 IGSLRDITE

-420 PMNAIVGFAT
+420 PMNAIVGFST

-441 RQSYTEVIMQSSDHL
+441 RQSYTEIIMQSSDHL

-463 VDISNIEANLVKAVE
+463 VDISNIEANLVKAVK

-487 KRVFNQY
+487 KSVFNKY

-501 NIELSFLPDLS
+501 NLELSFFPDLS
-512 DSDAIILTDS
+512 DSDAVILTDG

-530 NLINNAFKFT
+530 NLVNNAFKFT
-540 SVGSIRFGY
+540 AEGFIRFGY

-575 FDRFY
+575 FDHFY

-597 AISKAYVELIGGTI
+597 AISKAYVELIGGRI
-611 WLSSEVG
+611 WVSSEVG
-618 NGSSFF
+618 TGSSFF
-624 FTIPFRKQNIKVGNM
+624 FTIPFHKQNTKVENM
-639 TKDSVQEDYDFP
+639 TKDSVQKDYDFP

-665 FKLIQYFLSKSNVNV
+665 FKLIQFFLSKSNVN
-680 IRAKD
+680 ILRAKD
-685 GKEAVEK
+685 GKEAVAK
-692 VSSEKVDLILMDIK
+692 VSSEKIDLVLMDIK

-720 VTNPVI
+720 ETNKNI

-733 YADDNDVAMAS
+733 YADDNDVAMGC
-744 GCSAFIS
+744 GCSSFIS

-758 LLKAIKAFI
+758 LLKAIRAFF

>member
-1 MEGKLKIL
+1 MKGKLKIL
-9 FVEDVPSDV
+9 FIEDVQSDV
-18 ELIWHELKVS
+18 ELIWHELKEN

-41 DYLKSFISFEPDLII
+41 DYLNGLISFEPDLII

-70 LIRNKIAPLIPFIL
+70 LIRNKTAPLIPFIL
-84 VTGTVNEEIAV
+84 VTESVNEEVAV

-109 NLSRLGPAVINSIN
+109 NLSRLGPSVINSIN

-128 NEKHTAEKELERSNV
+128 KEKKTAEKELERSNL
-143 MLQKTQAIAHIGNW
+143 MLQKTQTIAHIGNW
-157 ELDLST
+157 ELDLSA
-163 KSVLVSDE
+163 KSIWVSDE

-176 GFDNSNH
+176 GFENSSY
-183 EIPIE
+183 EIPLE
-188 TVQKIPLPEYRSILD
+188 TVQKIPLPEYRLILD

-211 YNEQYEVEFKI
+211 YNEQYQVEFKI
-222 KRLNDGAIRA
+222 KRLNDGAIRT

-237 DLEFSSDCEQVK
+237 DLELTNEGQVK
-249 FMGVIQDI
+249 FLGVIQDI
-257 TDRKQTREALIESEN
+257 TDRKQAKEALIESEN
-272 KYRRIFNNILDVYY
+272 KYHLIFNNILDVYY

-298 PSIGIM
+298 PSIEIV
-304 SKGQYHPEDVIGRSM
+304 SKGQYHPEDIIGRSM

-333 EALEKDGSV
+333 EALKKDGSV

-347 TLISR
+347 ILIIR

-357 PCSVSAKIMF
+357 PCSISAKMTF
-367 DAYGNPEKI
+367 DVNGNPEKI
-376 TGSLRDITE
+376 IGSLRDITE

-420 PMNAIVGFAT
+420 PMNAIVGFST

-441 RQSYTEVIMQSSDHL
+441 RQSYTEIIMQSSDHL

-463 VDISNIEANLVKAVE
+463 VDISNIEANLVKAVK

-487 KRVFNQY
+487 KSVFNKY

-501 NIELSFLPDLS
+501 NLELSFFPDLS
-512 DSDAIILTDS
+512 DSDAVILTDG

-530 NLINNAFKFT
+530 NLVNNAFKFT
-540 SVGSIRFGY
+540 AEGFIRFGY

-580 QVENSKSRMF
+580 KVENSKSSMF

-597 AISKAYVELIGGTI
+597 AISKAYVELIGGRI
-611 WLSSEVG
+611 WVSSEVG
-618 NGSSFF
+618 TGSSFF
-624 FTIPFRKQNIKVGNM
+624 FTIPFHKQNTKVGNM
-639 TKDSVQEDYDFP
+639 TKDSVQKDYDFP

-665 FKLIQYFLSKSNVNV
+665 FKLIQFFLSKSNVN
-680 IRAKD
+680 ILRAKD
-685 GKEAVEK
+685 GKEAVAK
-692 VSSEKVDLILMDIK
+692 VSSEKIDLVLMDIK

-720 VTNPVI
+720 ETNKNI

-733 YADDNDVAMAS
+733 YADDNDVAMGC
-744 GCSAFIS
+744 GCSSFIS

-758 LLKAIKAFI
+758 LLKAIRAFF